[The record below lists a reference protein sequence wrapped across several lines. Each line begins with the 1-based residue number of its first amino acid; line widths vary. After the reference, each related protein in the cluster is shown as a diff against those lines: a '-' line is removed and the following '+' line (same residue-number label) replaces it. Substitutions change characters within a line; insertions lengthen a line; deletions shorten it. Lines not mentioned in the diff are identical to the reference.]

1 MFRFQDPYFL
11 LLLIPLAVLSVWLCF
26 RRKPDAIIY
35 SDIRLLKGVPRSFA
49 QRLKRIIPVLK
60 FSLLV
65 LAILALARPQAGT
78 ERFRVETEGIA
89 IVLCV
94 DRSGSMRAID
104 FKLDGVA
111 VDRLT
116 AVKKTSRDFI
126 LGKKGLR
133 GRPNDLIGLVVFGG
147 YVDAE
152 CPLTLAHDMLIEML
166 DQVEPVTPIL
176 DSYGTI
182 LNQELYREENL
193 TAIGDALLESVNR
206 LKDVEAESK
215 VIIFLS
221 DGEQTAFRSVA
232 DPKTGTMAA
241 KAYGIKV
248 YTIGIGTTGN
258 APFKARD
265 QFGREGYVNTF
276 VRLDEETLKMI
287 ASETGGRYYNAQSTD
302 SLDAVYKDIDL
313 LEKTVFEDLSYT
325 RYVDW
330 YRFFLGPAV
339 LLFILVLV
347 LENSR
352 FRSIPF

>member
-1 MFRFQDPYFL
+1 M
-11 LLLIPLAVLSVWLCF
+11 
-26 RRKPDAIIY
+26 
-35 SDIRLLKGVPRSFA
+35 A
-49 QRLKRIIPVLK
+49 QRLKYILPIMK
-60 FSLLV
+60 F
-65 LAILALARPQAGT
+65 LAIALAIIALARPQAGI

-89 IVLCV
+89 IILCL
-94 DRSGSMRAID
+94 DRSGSMRAMD
-104 FKLDGVA
+104 FTIDGVP

-116 AVKKTSRDFI
+116 AVKKTSREFI
-126 LGKKGLR
+126 MGNKGLR
-133 GRPNDLIGLVVFGG
+133 GRPNDLIGLVAFGG
-147 YVDAE
+147 YVDTE

-166 DQVEPVTPIL
+166 EQIEPVTPLL
-176 DSYGTI
+176 DGYGTI

-193 TAIGDALLESVNR
+193 TAIGDALVESVNR
-206 LKDVEAESK
+206 LKDVKAESK

-232 DPKTGTMAA
+232 DPKTGALAA

-258 APFKARD
+258 APFKTRD
-265 QFGREGYVNTF
+265 QFGRDAYMNTF

-302 SLDAVYKDIDL
+302 SLDAVYGDIDL

-325 RYVDW
+325 RYIEW
-330 YRFFLGPAV
+330 YRIFLGPA
-339 LLFILVLV
+339 LLLIVFVLV